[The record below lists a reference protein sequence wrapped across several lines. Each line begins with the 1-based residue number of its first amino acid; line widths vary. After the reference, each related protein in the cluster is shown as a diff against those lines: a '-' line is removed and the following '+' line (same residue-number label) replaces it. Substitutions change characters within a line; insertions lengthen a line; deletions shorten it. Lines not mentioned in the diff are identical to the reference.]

1 MCVFPFPC
9 CDQTELGLT
18 SLRLTK
24 LISAVRLKLQPNLS
38 LGMVLKHRIISVDTL
53 AAAVLAYERKV
64 EVAANNNANANGA
77 GSLPRA
83 GSRGA
88 AAAQSGGSS
97 ASSSSSSP
105 TDASIAL
112 SIDSP
117 SSGAATAS
125 TANDNDPAA
134 AGTCGET
141 LFAVAQFA
149 VYAFRLA
156 LLAIVMALW
165 RILGDYANFKLGV
178 AADAYL
184 VQALVLCLCTPAAM
198 MATVAA
204 CVLLCAPMT
213 AWCDVLQPLVTV
225 DDADDGASSARS
237 AAAAGLLRRPTFSR
251 RGTIYESVNR
261 PSGSLPEMRPK

>member
-1 MCVFPFPC
+1 
-9 CDQTELGLT
+9 
-18 SLRLTK
+18 
-24 LISAVRLKLQPNLS
+24 VRLKLQPNLS

-64 EVAANNNANANGA
+64 EVAANNSANGSANGA

-88 AAAQSGGSS
+88 QSGGSS
-97 ASSSSSSP
+97 SSSSSSSP
-105 TDASIAL
+105 NDASIAL

-117 SSGAATAS
+117 SSGAAANAS
-125 TANDNDPAA
+125 SADNDDRA

-141 LFAVAQFA
+141 LFAAAQFA

-156 LLAIVMALW
+156 LLALVMALW
-165 RILGDYANFKLGV
+165 RVLGDYANFKLGV

-198 MATVAA
+198 MTTVAA

-213 AWCDVLQPLVTV
+213 AWCDVLQPLVTTV
-225 DDADDGASSARS
+225 DDADDAASSARS

-251 RGTIYESVNR
+251 RGTIYEAVNR
-261 PSGSLPEMRPK
+261 PSGAFQR